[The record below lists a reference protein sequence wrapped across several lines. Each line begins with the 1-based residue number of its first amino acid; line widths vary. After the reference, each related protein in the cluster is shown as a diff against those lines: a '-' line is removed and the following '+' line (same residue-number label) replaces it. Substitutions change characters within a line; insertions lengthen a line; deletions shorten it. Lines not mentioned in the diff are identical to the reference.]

1 MVKDFIMDHVKDDLA
16 AGRVPNLEVIIVAL
30 QDMYDIPESKITQ
43 IIEVCEP
50 WSASLIMLLLVPVC
64 LLGRD

>member
-43 IIEVCEP
+43 IIEVCQALECFTCHAP
-50 WSASLIMLLLVPVC
+50 LVPVC
-64 LLGRD
+64 FLGQD